1 MSVQSS
7 ENRPVSEPALRALVT
22 GRRGAAA
29 LATALAL
36 FLALAA
42 GLGVMPACSA
52 DRDAAPQRSVT
63 ALPDPDDGEL
73 LGEELMIALSL
84 AKNYHHKADVLA
96 QEARHDEAAEALRQI
111 LTVPFPAD
119 APEAADVRLDARAR
133 LGKLLASQGRVDEAL
148 TVIEQGLG
156 AKPQESF
163 FLANLFT
170 VKGEVHE
177 AQAAAL
183 DQVGTEESKAA
194 ARDARRAAI
203 AAFDESIRINR
214 ALQEALLQE
223 GAP

>member
-1 MSVQSS
+1 MSVRSS
-7 ENRPVSEPALRALVT
+7 ENRPVPRPALYALVT
-22 GRRGAAA
+22 ERRGAAA

-36 FLALAA
+36 LVAIAA
-42 GLGVMPACSA
+42 GMGGCSA

-96 QEARHDEAAEALRQI
+96 QEARYEEAAEALRQI
-111 LTVPFPAD
+111 LAIPFPAD

-133 LGKLLASQGRVDEAL
+133 LGKLLASQGRIDDAL
-148 TVIEQGLG
+148 IVIEQGL
-156 AKPQESF
+156 AEHPQDSF
-163 FLANLFT
+163 FRANLFT

-177 AQAAAL
+177 AQATAL
-183 DQVGTEESKAA
+183 DQGGTEETRAA

-203 AAFDESIRINR
+203 TAFDESIRINR

>member
-1 MSVQSS
+1 VSVRSS
-7 ENRPVSEPALRALVT
+7 ENRPIPRPALYALVT
-22 GRRGAAA
+22 ERRGAAA

-36 FLALAA
+36 LVALAA
-42 GLGVMPACSA
+42 GMGGCSA
-52 DRDAAPQRSVT
+52 DRDAATQRSVT

-96 QEARHDEAAEALRQI
+96 QEARYEEAAEALRQI
-111 LTVPFPAD
+111 LAIPFPAD

-133 LGKLLASQGRVDEAL
+133 LGKLLASQGRIDDAL
-148 TVIEQGLG
+148 IVIEQGL
-156 AKPQESF
+156 AEHPQDSF
-163 FLANLFT
+163 FRANLFT

-177 AQAAAL
+177 AQATAL
-183 DQVGTEESKAA
+183 DQGGTEATRAA

-203 AAFDESIRINR
+203 TAFDESIRINR
-214 ALQEALLQE
+214 ALQEALLRE

>member
-1 MSVQSS
+1 MSVRSS
-7 ENRPVSEPALRALVT
+7 ENRPVSGPALRALVT

-29 LATALAL
+29 LALLLAVV
-36 FLALAA
+36 A
-42 GLGVMPACSA
+42 GLGVMPACSD
-52 DRDAAPQRSVT
+52 DRDATPQRSVT
-63 ALPDPDDGEL
+63 ALPDPDDGAL

-111 LTVPFPAD
+111 LAISFPAG
-119 APEAADVRLDARAR
+119 APEAVDVRLDARAR
-133 LGKLLASQGRVDEAL
+133 LGKLLASQGRADEAL
-148 TVIEQGLG
+148 AVIEQGL
-156 AKPQESF
+156 AEQPQRSF
-163 FLANLFT
+163 FLANLYT

-183 DQVGTEESKAA
+183 DQAGTEESKAA

-203 AAFDESIRINR
+203 TAFDESIRINR

>member
-1 MSVQSS
+1 MSVRSS
-7 ENRPVSEPALRALVT
+7 ENRPVSRPALRALVT

-29 LATALAL
+29 LATALAV
-36 FLALAA
+36 FVAMAA
-42 GLGVMPACSA
+42 GTGCSA

-63 ALPDPDDGEL
+63 ALPDPEDGEL

-96 QEARHDEAAEALRQI
+96 QEARYEEAAEALRQI
-111 LTVPFPAD
+111 LAIPFPAD

-133 LGKLLASQGRVDEAL
+133 LGKLLASQGKIDEAL
-148 TVIEQGLG
+148 TVVEQGL
-156 AKPQESF
+156 AEHPQDSF
-163 FLANLFT
+163 FRANLFT

-177 AQAAAL
+177 AQATAL
-183 DQVGTEESKAA
+183 DQGNTEETRAA

-214 ALQEALLQE
+214 ALQEALLRE

>member
-1 MSVQSS
+1 MSVRSS

-22 GRRGAAA
+22 GRLGAA
-29 LATALAL
+29 LPATALAL
-36 FLALAA
+36 LLAVAA
-42 GLGVMPACSA
+42 GLMPACNA
-52 DRDAAPQRSVT
+52 DRDATPQRSVT

-111 LTVPFPAD
+111 LAIPFPAD

-133 LGKLLASQGRVDEAL
+133 LAKLLAAQGRIDEAL
-148 TVIEQGLG
+148 AVIEQGLAG
-156 AKPQESF
+156 KPQESF
-163 FLANLFT
+163 FLANLLT

-183 DQVGTEESKAA
+183 DQTGTEQSKAA

-203 AAFDESIRINR
+203 TAFDESIRINR